1 MMSEKRYWRAIVHD
15 IENHIQSAYE
25 LFQELREV
33 MEKGGKA

>member
-1 MMSEKRYWRAIVHD
+1 MRELRAIVHD

-33 MEKGGKA
+33 MEAQE